1 MTSDANID
9 QHARTAR
16 LLAWARRH
24 GLARK
29 LALAL
34 AIAAVVSGIATYGA
48 MTRSSSPF
56 GPDPT
61 TVVILVLIDL
71 LLVLSLGALV
81 SSRLVRLWIAR
92 RQGSTGSRLHTRL
105 VGLFSIVAVAPAILV
120 GIFSVLFFDFGIQAW
135 FSERVRIAVD
145 ASTQVAEAYTEEH
158 HNVIRADIRAM
169 AAGLNRAAPQLSGNI
184 KRLNS
189 VVNYEASLRGLGE
202 AIVIDGSGRVFAQA
216 STGFEIALEPIPSR
230 ALDRA
235 ASGEIV
241 IITHR
246 NADRVRAL
254 VRLDAYSNY
263 FLYIGRY
270 VDPRV
275 IGHVNRT
282 RDAVAEYRRLDA
294 AKFGIRIT
302 QAAIFLVVTLLVLL
316 AAIWFALSFASR
328 LVGPVSSLVNAA
340 EKVRDGDLT
349 VRVPEGPT
357 GDEIGM
363 LSRAFNRMTDQ
374 LEGQR
379 GELMQANEQLDA
391 RRRFTEAVLSGV
403 SAGVI
408 GLDAEGVIDL
418 PSRSAVALLET
429 SAEDLVG
436 QPLQTAVPEM
446 TDLLNE
452 ARSRPSRRADGQIT
466 VVRKGRR
473 HILLVR
479 IAAERTGQ
487 EMQGFVV
494 TFDDIT
500 ELVAAQRTSAWADI
514 ARRIA
519 HEIKNPLT
527 PIQLSAE
534 RLKRKYLSEITTD
547 PDVFVQCTD
556 TIIRQVGDIGRMVD
570 EFSAF
575 ARMPSPTFEA
585 ENLQDLGQQAVF
597 MQQVAHAEIKYSS
610 DFSSA
615 PVIVRC
621 DRRQVAQALTNL
633 MQNAADALTES
644 KVKEGAINVRIF
656 EDDGQAVIEVTDNGP
671 GLPAADRHRL
681 TEPYVTNRTKGTG
694 LGLAIVRKVMEDH
707 GGQLMLDDSPD
718 GGAQVRLVFD
728 GSAGIDD
735 EADNNQEHNELSET
749 EKAASHG

>member
-9 QHARTAR
+9 QDVLTTR
-16 LLAWARRH
+16 LGAWARRW

-48 MTRSSSPF
+48 VTRSSSPF
-56 GPDPT
+56 GPDPG
-61 TVVILVLIDL
+61 TVAVL
-71 LLVLSLGALV
+71 LLVDLVLLLLLGALV
-81 SSRLVRLWIAR
+81 SSRLVQLWIAR
-92 RQGSTGSRLHTRL
+92 RQGSAGTRLHTRL
-105 VGLFSIVAVAPAILV
+105 VALFSVVAVAPAIVV
-120 GIFSVLFFDFGIQAW
+120 GIFSVLFFDLGVQAW
-135 FSERVRIAVD
+135 FSDRVRTALE
-145 ASTQVAEAYTEEH
+145 ASTAVAEAYTEEH
-158 HNVIRADIRAM
+158 HNVIRADVLAM
-169 AAGLNRAAPQLSGNI
+169 AAGINRDAPRLIGNRA
-184 KRLNS
+184 RLNQ
-189 VVNYEASLRGLGE
+189 VVSAEAALRGLPE
-202 AIVIDGSGRVFAQA
+202 AIVVDGSGRVFARGA
-216 STGFEIALEPIPSR
+216 IGFSITLEPIPSQ

-235 ASGEIV
+235 ARGEVV
-241 IITHR
+241 ILTHSDE
-246 NADRVRAL
+246 DRVRAL
-254 VRLDAYSNY
+254 VRLDAFSNY
-263 FLYIGRY
+263 FLYIGRF

-282 RDAVAEYRRLDA
+282 REAVAEYRRLEA
-294 AKFGIRIT
+294 EKSGVQIT
-302 QAAIFLVVTLLVLL
+302 QALIFLVVSLLMLL

-340 EKVRDGDLT
+340 EKIRDGDLT

-379 GELMQANEQLDA
+379 RELMQANEQLDA

-408 GLDAEGVIDL
+408 GLDAEGRIDL

-429 SAEDLVG
+429 TVEDLVG
-436 QPLQTAVPEM
+436 QPLQSAVPEM
-446 TDLLNE
+446 AALLSE
-452 ARSRPSRRADGQIT
+452 ARNRPLRRADGQIT
-466 VVRKGRR
+466 VVRKGRP

-479 IAAERTGQ
+479 IAAERAGQ

-534 RLKRKYLSEITTD
+534 RLKRKYLSEVTSD
-547 PDVFVQCTD
+547 PETFIQCTD
-556 TIIRQVGDIGRMVD
+556 TIVRQVGDIGRMVD

-575 ARMPSPTFEA
+575 ARMPSPTFHQ

-597 MQQVAHAEIKYSS
+597 MQQVAHSEIGYASE
-610 DFSSA
+610 FSPE
-615 PVIVRC
+615 PVVIRC

-633 MQNAADALTES
+633 LQNAADALTEAA
-644 KVKEGAINVRIF
+644 VMGGAIVIRIY
-656 EDDGQAVIEVTDNGP
+656 EEEGQAIIEVADNGP

-681 TEPYVTNRTKGTG
+681 TEPYVTNRAKGTG
-694 LGLAIVRKVMEDH
+694 LGLAIVHKVMEDH
-707 GGQLMLDDSPD
+707 GGRVLLEDGPE
-718 GGAQVRLVFD
+718 GGARVRLVFD
-728 GSAGIDD
+728 RSAVTEHAAGESD
-735 EADNNQEHNELSET
+735 EQEDIARSV
-749 EKAASHG
+749 KAASHG

>member
-1 MTSDANID
+1 MTTDSEFNHNLPTTGLMA
-9 QHARTAR
+9 
-16 LLAWARRH
+16 LARRW
-24 GLARK
+24 GLSGK

-48 MTRSSSPF
+48 VTQSSTPF
-56 GPDPT
+56 GPDPA
-61 TVVILVLIDL
+61 TVAVL
-71 LLVLSLGALV
+71 LLVDLVLLLLLGALV
-81 SSRLVRLWIAR
+81 SSRLVRMWIAR
-92 RQGSTGSRLHTRL
+92 RQGSAGSRLHTRL
-105 VGLFSIVAVAPAILV
+105 VALFSIVAVAPAIVV
-120 GIFSVLFFDFGIQAW
+120 GIFSVLFFDLGIQAW
-135 FSERVRIAVD
+135 FSERVRTALE
-145 ASTQVAEAYTEEH
+145 ASTAVAEAYTEEH
-158 HNVIRADIRAM
+158 HKVIRADALAM
-169 AAGLNRAAPQLSGNI
+169 AAGINQDAPRLIGNRA
-184 KRLNS
+184 RLNK
-189 VVNYEASLRGLGE
+189 VVSAEATLRGLPE
-202 AIVIDGSGRVFAQA
+202 AIVVDGSGRVFARA
-216 STGFEIALEPIPSR
+216 SIGFSITLEPIPSQ

-235 ASGEIV
+235 ARGEVV
-241 IITHR
+241 ILTH
-246 NADRVRAL
+246 ADEDRVRAL
-254 VRLDAYSNY
+254 VRLNAFSNY

-282 RDAVAEYRRLDA
+282 REAVAEYQRLEA
-294 AKFGIRIT
+294 EQFGVKLA
-302 QAAIFLVVTLLVLL
+302 QAAIYLVISLLLLL

-328 LVGPVSSLVNAA
+328 LVGPISSLVNAA

-363 LSRAFNRMTDQ
+363 LSRSFNRMTDQ

-379 GELMQANEQLDA
+379 RELMQANEKLDS

-408 GLDAEGVIDL
+408 GLDADGLIDL
-418 PSRSAVALLET
+418 PSRSAVGLLET
-429 SAEDLVG
+429 TAEDLVG

-446 TDLLNE
+446 TALLNE
-452 ARSRPSRRADGQIT
+452 ARNRPTRRADGQIT
-466 VVRKGRR
+466 VVRKGRP
-473 HILLVR
+473 HTLLVR
-479 IAAERTGQ
+479 IAAERAGD

-500 ELVAAQRTSAWADI
+500 DLVAAQRTSAWADI

-534 RLKRKYLSEITTD
+534 RLKRKYLGEITSD
-547 PDVFVQCTD
+547 PEVFVQCTD
-556 TIIRQVGDIGRMVD
+556 TIVRQVGDIGRMVD

-575 ARMPSPTFEA
+575 ARMPSPTFEQ

-597 MQQVAHAEIKYSS
+597 MQQVAHSEISYAS
-610 DFSSA
+610 DFSET
-615 PVIVRC
+615 PVVIRC

-633 MQNAADALTES
+633 LQNAADALTEARTAS
-644 KVKEGAINVRIF
+644 GEIVVRVF
-656 EDDGQAVIEVTDNGP
+656 EDEGQAIIEVADNGP

-694 LGLAIVRKVMEDH
+694 LGLAIVSKVMEDH
-707 GGQLMLDDSPD
+707 GGRLVLEDGPR
-718 GGAQVRLVFD
+718 GGARVRLLFD
-728 GSAGIDD
+728 HSAVSDQEPD
-735 EADNNQEHNELSET
+735 EAESGDGFAQT
-749 EKAASHG
+749 VKAASHG